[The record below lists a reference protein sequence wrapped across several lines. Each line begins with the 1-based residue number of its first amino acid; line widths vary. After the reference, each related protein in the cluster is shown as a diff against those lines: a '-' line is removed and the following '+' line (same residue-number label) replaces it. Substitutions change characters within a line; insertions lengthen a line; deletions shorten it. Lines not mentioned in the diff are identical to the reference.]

1 MMVSTFPFAV
11 IVMVPSVSFLRA
23 TFVLVTLVNG
33 RQAFPISLDP
43 FEHNYE
49 YVFAE
54 VVPKLKPF
62 TTTTTC
68 ILPGSISAVVIRMD
82 QCNIDPISH
91 F

>member
-1 MMVSTFPFAV
+1 MMVSTLPFAV
-11 IVMVPSVSFLRA
+11 IVKVPSVSFLRA
-23 TFVLVTLVNG
+23 TFVLATLVNR
-33 RQAFPISLDP
+33 RQAFPLSLDP
-43 FEHNYE
+43 FEYNYE

-82 QCNIDPISH
+82 HCNIDPISH